1 MMSDHDHL
9 HVLLPVP
16 ADEDEGVGQGGG
28 GGHDDDVPQEVGG
41 RHLYEDIIHPFARFP
56 KLPPVLLPVSSIS
69 CSNNLNIYPLSL

>member
-1 MMSDHDHL
+1 MAADHL

-16 ADEDEGVGQGGG
+16 ADEDEGVSQGGG
-28 GGHDDDVPQEVGG
+28 GGHDDDVPQEIGG
-41 RHLYEDIIHPFARFP
+41 RDLYEDIIHPFARFP